1 MSNRNKKSKSPQL
14 QQPKNIDKD
23 LMKYLIYQKIVKPQV
38 PLELITKTQPD
49 EDSEVE
55 DFKLEIEMKYS
66 RIQFNLRY
74 KSCKIN
80 HTFKFPKENYESSSD
95 TSLQS
100 LKDVTIYNLN
110 CDNLDR
116 LTDATQPHFM
126 KALNERLMKLTDLI
140 VDESQVKN
148 KQYNYA
154 PNLKSSRMQK
164 LRGTNIS
171 NTSITKP
178 TELSLNAAS
187 QSQGRESVI
196 TKPPS
201 NLGFRATPTI
211 SSEKKNRSK
220 QIQQIL
226 KITQQKCMNNQNI
239 GGTFY
244 KKTPQVNNN
253 YININSNINN
263 SIVVAGKRN
272 IQDIRIKTEQE
283 EPEPSLHQYQVIPN
297 SRPKMR
303 ESTMKGKKLDISIG
317 YKNLTLDSQYLETYS
332 RNTKSQNKNYKV

>member
-23 LMKYLIYQKIVKPQV
+23 LMKYLIYQKIVKPQA

-55 DFKLEIEMKYS
+55 DFKLEIEMK
-66 RIQFNLRY
+66 FKN
-74 KSCKIN
+74 CKIN
-80 HTFKFPKENYESSSD
+80 KTFKFPKENYESSSD

-100 LKDVTIYNLN
+100 LKDITIYNLN
-110 CDNLDR
+110 CDNIDR
-116 LTDATQPHFM
+116 LTDATQPNFM

-140 VDESQVKN
+140 VDESSTKT
-148 KQYNYA
+148 KQFNYA

-164 LRGTNIS
+164 LRGGTNIS

-201 NLGFRATPTI
+201 NLGFRATPTL

-226 KITQQKCMNNQNI
+226 KITQQKYMNNQNI

-244 KKTPQVNNN
+244 KKTPQINNN

-263 SIVVAGKRN
+263 SIVVTGKRN
-272 IQDIRIKTEQE
+272 IQDIRIKTEQDE
-283 EPEPSLHQYQVIPN
+283 SEPSLHQYQVVPN

-303 ESTMKGKKLDISIG
+303 ESTLKGKKLDISIG
-317 YKNLTLDSQYLETYS
+317 HKNLTLDSQYLENYS
-332 RNTKSQNKNYKV
+332 RNAKSQNKNYKV

>member
-1 MSNRNKKSKSPQL
+1 MSNRNKKSKSPQM

-23 LMKYLIYQKIVKPQV
+23 LMKYLILQKIVKPQV
-38 PLELITKTQPD
+38 PAELITKTQPD

-55 DFKLEIEMKYS
+55 DFKHEIELK
-66 RIQFNLRY
+66 FKN
-74 KSCKIN
+74 CKIN

-100 LKDVTIYNLN
+100 LKDITSYNLN

-116 LTDATQPHFM
+116 LTDATQPHFI
-126 KALNERLMKLTDLI
+126 KALNERLIKLTDLI
-140 VDESQVKN
+140 VDESQTKA
-148 KQYNYA
+148 KQFNYA

-178 TELSLNAAS
+178 TELSVNGTS

-196 TKPPS
+196 TKPSS

-211 SSEKKNRSK
+211 SSEKKNQSR

-226 KITQQKCMNNQNI
+226 KITQQKYMNNQNI

-244 KKTPQVNNN
+244 RKTPQVNNN

-263 SIVVAGKRN
+263 SIVVNGKKN
-272 IQDIRIKTEQE
+272 FQEIRIKTEQD
-283 EPEPSLHQYQVIPN
+283 EPEISLQQYQVIPN

-303 ESTMKGKKLDISIG
+303 ESTIKGKKLDISIG
-317 YKNLTLDSQYLETYS
+317 YKNLTLDSQYMENCS
-332 RNTKSQNKNYKV
+332 RHAKSQNKNYKV

>member
-1 MSNRNKKSKSPQL
+1 MSNRNQKSKSPQV
-14 QQPKNIDKD
+14 QQPKIIDKD
-23 LMKYLIYQKIVKPQV
+23 LMKYLIFQKIVKPQV
-38 PLELITKTQPD
+38 PAELIMKTQPD

-55 DFKLEIEMKYS
+55 DFKLEIEMK
-66 RIQFNLRY
+66 F

-100 LKDVTIYNLN
+100 LKDVTTYNLN

-140 VDESQVKN
+140 VDEPQTKT
-148 KQYNYA
+148 KQFNYA

-178 TELSLNAAS
+178 TELSVNAAS

-201 NLGFRATPTI
+201 NLGFRATPTL
-211 SSEKKNRSK
+211 SSEKKSKSK

-226 KITQQKCMNNQNI
+226 KITQQKCMNNQNV

-263 SIVVAGKRN
+263 SIVVNGKKN
-272 IQDIRIKTEQE
+272 FQEIRIRTEQD
-283 EPEPSLHQYQVIPN
+283 EPEISLQQYQVVPN

-303 ESTMKGKKLDISIG
+303 ESTIKSKKLDISIG
-317 YKNLTLDSQYLETYS
+317 YKNLTLDSQYLENYS
-332 RNTKSQNKNYKV
+332 RHAKSQNKNYKV